1 MGGWPI
7 REGIAQRMLQQ
18 CTLPSRFQFFTQMWS
33 SIWRIRIQADAG
45 ITMREYVAYIH
56 DPDTTLTFDLRV
68 FDMFSCPHYMAEYC
82 RYGVKYYPINQ
93 SFNPAH
99 NIFALTLAYYIWHSD
114 DVLLKSKRSVLFRIY
129 LVSYDVEAQLED

>member
-1 MGGWPI
+1 
-7 REGIAQRMLQQ
+7 
-18 CTLPSRFQFFTQMWS
+18 
-33 SIWRIRIQADAG
+33 
-45 ITMREYVAYIH
+45 MREYVAYIH

-82 RYGVKYYPINQ
+82 RYGVKYFPINQ

-114 DVLLKSKRSVLFRIY
+114 DILLKSKRSVLFRIY